1 MLEKDDIRFDFSRIV
16 RRRNDDEEEDDET
29 HVRD

>member
-1 MLEKDDIRFDFSRIV
+1 MLEKDDIRLDFSRIV